1 VKLGMENRAIKI
13 LIINFN
19 DLIFFLIILGYNALQ
34 LMAVMEHAYYASFGY
49 QVTSFYAASR

>member
-1 VKLGMENRAIKI
+1 MENRAIKI